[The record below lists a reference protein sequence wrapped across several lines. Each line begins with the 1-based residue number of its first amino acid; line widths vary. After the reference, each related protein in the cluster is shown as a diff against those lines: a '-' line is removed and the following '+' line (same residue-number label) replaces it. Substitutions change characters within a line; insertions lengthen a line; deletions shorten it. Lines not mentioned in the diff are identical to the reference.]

1 MGTTPD
7 KGGVNPRNIS
17 AMQTLFQNQSVGR
30 VLVSDYTTK
39 AEFIIPDLKKVIGPE
54 KYEIV
59 NQDIKEGLQ
68 NIILNQEK
76 FASTEIKAQMFLQ
89 RLNEARDAFLNDFLQ
104 PEIKQLCKDFGF
116 RDIPTAK
123 FETID
128 LKDSAQVQRVI
139 TRMMELGILPPEEG
153 IKVIETG
160 VFPKES
166 ELRKAQERFIED
178 RKKGFYNP
186 IVGGIPFYEG
196 EEEVEVNQNATPQ
209 SAGRPLG
216 AKSFAKEKY
225 SVDGIKDIVDQTNH
239 LYTYMVAEAKTAF
252 KRKRLNKDQKEILSR
267 ICESII
273 ISTEQKEWKQKAK
286 ACLEDNSL
294 MLKLDT
300 LKEVSEISA
309 NHLLDDYAAAILYH
323 SNKNSKLQ

>member
-123 FETID
+123 FET
-128 LKDSAQVQRVI
+128 
-139 TRMMELGILPPEEG
+139 
-153 IKVIETG
+153 
-160 VFPKES
+160 
-166 ELRKAQERFIED
+166 
-178 RKKGFYNP
+178 
-186 IVGGIPFYEG
+186 
-196 EEEVEVNQNATPQ
+196 
-209 SAGRPLG
+209 
-216 AKSFAKEKY
+216 
-225 SVDGIKDIVDQTNH
+225 
-239 LYTYMVAEAKTAF
+239 
-252 KRKRLNKDQKEILSR
+252 
-267 ICESII
+267 
-273 ISTEQKEWKQKAK
+273 W
-286 ACLEDNSL
+286 
-294 MLKLDT
+294 
-300 LKEVSEISA
+300 
-309 NHLLDDYAAAILYH
+309 H
-323 SNKNSKLQ
+323 SSPRRGY